1 MADDQTPPTDGAPA
15 VPEIP
20 LPQGVKLRDVEL
32 EMQESYLSYA
42 MSVIVARALPDVR
55 DGLKPVHRRI
65 LYVMHEMGLRPGAKF
80 KKSANVVGEVLGKYH
95 PHGDSSVYD
104 AMVRMAQDFSMRY
117 ELVNGQG
124 NFGSIDGDG
133 AAAYRYTEAKMT
145 RLTEE
150 LLADI
155 EKDTVDWSDNYDAT
169 RKEPMV
175 LPTRVPQLL
184 LNGTVG
190 IAVGMATNIPPHNL
204 GELVDGLV
212 HLVDNPECT
221 IEDLAKLVKGPDFP
235 TGGVM
240 YNKKAILEAYS
251 TGRGSVPVRGK
262 AEIDEDG
269 GKSGK
274 PQIIITEIPYQVNKA
289 NLVMKIADLVR
300 DKKLVGITDIRDE
313 STREGIRVVI
323 ELKRDSYPNKILNQ
337 LYKMTELQSN
347 FNFNMIA
354 LTDRGMQPH
363 LLNLKQILEHFVAH
377 RQEVVTRRT
386 KYDLAVAKDRAHIL
400 EGLKLALDQ
409 IDAVIDTIRKSK
421 TKEDAHGALMKKF
434 KLSDKQAK
442 AILEMRLSALAGLER
457 EKIEDE
463 LKEKYQLIDYLE
475 DLLSSPKKILGLIKD
490 ELAELKEKYADERRT
505 KIVARDVGEF
515 SAKDVIPNEDMIVM
529 LTATGY
535 VKRVHPSSF
544 RQQKRGGVGVIG
556 LTTKEEDEV
565 KIMRHAK
572 NHDDM
577 MFFTNTGRVFRLPV
591 YEIPQAT
598 RQAKGTAIA
607 NIIQTQSN
615 EVITAMRVVR
625 EEDGKD
631 GYLFFCTK
639 MGTVKKTPMEDFQN
653 VRKSGLI
660 AIGLNDGDELEWVK
674 GTTGKNEIMI
684 VSYEGQCCRFEE
696 EDVRPMGRG
705 AAGVRGI
712 RLDGKDYV
720 VEMDVVKDPTKDR
733 LLTVTEKG
741 LGKASPVADYRQT
754 SRGASG
760 VKTANLTDKTGMM
773 VGAKI
778 LTEGLEADLILITKR
793 GQTIRM
799 DLASVPTLGRAT
811 QGVRLMKVT
820 NDSVASVSLVEKTP
834 DAIVDA
840 VEEATGETVTEV
852 IDRETGTS
860 HAITPEE
867 AMLAAEEAANKK
879 EYAAG
884 GLGKLLAAAE
894 DDVKAQKKEG
904 KTDAKKKKDD
914 EDGRDALKKRK

>member
-1 MADDQTPPTDGAPA
+1 MSDDTTNPTEPLAEE
-15 VPEIP
+15 VP
-20 LPQGVKLRDVEL
+20 LPQGVELRNVEA
-32 EMQESYLSYA
+32 EMQESYLDYA
-42 MSVIVARALPDVR
+42 MSVIVSRALPDVR

-65 LYVMHEMGLRPGAKF
+65 LYVMHEMGLRPSAKF

-117 ELVNGQG
+117 MLVNGQG
-124 NFGSIDGDG
+124 NFGSIDGDS

-145 RLTEE
+145 RLTEN

-155 EKDTVDWSDNYDAT
+155 EKETVDWRDNYDGS
-169 RKEPMV
+169 RKEPTV

-204 GELVDGLV
+204 GELVDGII
-212 HLVDNPECT
+212 HLIENPECT
-221 IEDLAKLVKGPDFP
+221 IEDLMKFIKGPDFP
-235 TGGVM
+235 TGGVI
-240 YNKKAILEAYS
+240 YNKKAILEAYA
-251 TGRGSVPVRGK
+251 TGRGGVPVRGK
-262 AEIDEDG
+262 AEIEEDG

-313 STREGIRVVI
+313 STRDGMRVVI

-337 LYKMTELQSN
+337 LYKLTELQGN

-363 LLNLKQILEHFVAH
+363 LLNLKQILEHFVTH
-377 RQEVVTRRT
+377 RQEIVTRRAQ
-386 KYDLAVAKDRAHIL
+386 YDLRIAQDRAHIL

-421 TKEDAHGALMKKF
+421 TKEDAHVALMKKF

-463 LKEKYQLIDYLE
+463 LKEKYKLISYLE
-475 DLLSSPKKILGLIKD
+475 DLLKHPKKILAVIKE
-490 ELAELKEKYADERRT
+490 ELAELKENYADERRT
-505 KIVARDVGEF
+505 RIMARDVGEF

-529 LTATGY
+529 LTVTGY
-535 VKRVHPSSF
+535 VKRVHPNSF

-565 KIMRHAK
+565 LIMRHAK
-572 NHDDM
+572 NHDDI

-591 YEIPQAT
+591 YEVPQAT

-607 NIIQTQSN
+607 NLIQIQNN
-615 EVITAMRVVR
+615 ETITAMRTIR
-625 EEDGKD
+625 EGEDKE

-639 MGTVKKTPMEDFQN
+639 QGTVKKTAMEDFAN

-660 AIGLNDGDELEWVK
+660 AIGLNEGDELRWVK
-674 GTTGKNEIMI
+674 GTSGKNEIVI
-684 VSYEGQCCRFEE
+684 VSYEGQCCRFVED
-696 EDVRPMGRG
+696 DVRPMGRG

-712 RLDGKDYV
+712 RLDAKDYV
-720 VEMDVVKDPTKDR
+720 VEMDVVKDPANAR

-741 LGKASPVADYRQT
+741 LGKSSPIADYRQT

-760 VKTANLTDKTGMM
+760 VKTASLTDKTGMM
-773 VGAKI
+773 VGAKV
-778 LTEGLEADLILITKR
+778 LEPGLEADLILITKR

-799 DLASVPTLGRAT
+799 GLESVPTLGRAT
-811 QGVRLMKVT
+811 QGVRLMKVA
-820 NDSVASVSLVEKTP
+820 NDSVASISLVEKTP
-834 DAIVDA
+834 DAIVNA
-840 VEEATGETVTEV
+840 VEEATGEQVTS
-852 IDRETGTS
+852 ILDRETGESTDIS
-860 HAITPEE
+860 PED
-867 AMLAAEEAANKK
+867 AMLAAENAANKK

-884 GLGKLLAAAE
+884 GLDKLLKAA
-894 DDVKAQKKEG
+894 DKDGKAQKTEG

-914 EDGRDALKKRK
+914 DDGREALSKRKK